1 MEETVKKPRRI
12 FTPQQ
17 KFEMLEEIKQ
27 QPTIRAGL
35 AKYPIHSSMYRRW
48 KRQVEVGV
56 NATLR
61 TGRPVKSPEV
71 RGLEA
76 ENRTLKEALLNQ
88 SLWMAELKK
97 EMRLDLPNEHDIDS
111 WNPNGKRSSSLS
123 RSSGRWGGR

>member
-1 MEETVKKPRRI
+1 MEGAVKKPRRI

-17 KFEMLEEIKQ
+17 KFEMLEDIKQ

-61 TGRPVKSPEV
+61 NGRPVKSPKV

-76 ENRTLKEALLNQ
+76 ELKKRGQ
-88 SLWMAELKK
+88 SL
-97 EMRLDLPNEHDIDS
+97 
-111 WNPNGKRSSSLS
+111 
-123 RSSGRWGGR
+123 